1 MEVVNSGR
9 PPLDVAV
16 TCLGSNVDFLFSFA
30 TGKRIHCSKQSATK
44 IVVYS
49 KAYAV
54 VQNHV
59 VSKKFDEKRLAKSLS
74 NQRPFLRLSS

>member
-16 TCLGSNVDFLFSFA
+16 TCLGSNVDFLISFVMW
-30 TGKRIHCSKQSATK
+30 KRIHCSKQSDTK

-54 VQNHV
+54 VQNGV
-59 VSKKFDEKRLAKSLS
+59 
-74 NQRPFLRLSS
+74 